1 MNNLKNYIQ
10 FNEMADWND
19 TMTIEDL
26 IYVLEQKPKDNF
38 IVAMNE
44 KLSRKDKNGEIYFL
58 LNDFVKIPSEGKK
71 MKSENYSH
79 NFSSRSHDFYTHNIE
94 TNPANLLGLTY
105 IGDKERPEE
114 TNLPPYKTIGQLIEI
129 AKTIPNPGKSLFFI
143 PRSTMLY
150 DSGTMDNSYSSVRGL
165 ATRNITSYPLTKNGV
180 IVSGKIGEDYDF
192 GMDKRSEDAANQFM
206 SMGGESGGHYYLA

>member
-1 MNNLKNYIQ
+1 MNNLKNYTQ

-44 KLSRKDKNGEIYFL
+44 KLARKNRDGEIYFL
-58 LNDFVKIPSEGKK
+58 LNDFVKIPSEGKE
-71 MKSENYSH
+71 MKSENYQHS
-79 NFSSRSHDFYTHNIE
+79 FSGRKYDFYTHNIE
-94 TNPANLLGLTY
+94 TNPDNLLGITY

-114 TNLPPYKTIGQLIEI
+114 TNLPPHKTIGQLIEI
-129 AKTIPNPGKSLFFI
+129 AKRIPNPSKSLFFI
-143 PRSTMLY
+143 PRSTMMY

-165 ATRNITSYPLTKNGV
+165 ATRNITTYPLTKNGV
-180 IVSGKIGEDYDF
+180 IVSGKIGEDYDHS
-192 GMDKRSEDAANQFM
+192 MNSRSEDAANQFM
-206 SMGGESGGHYYLA
+206 SMGGESGHYYLD